1 MTLMTSTNL
10 GQPSTLLSTRGEL
23 LAIFLAVALFVCH
36 GVLWGLHLCPDS
48 QLTAAHQSHGHNL
61 LAGNGI
67 MDHEEPVCH
76 LVGGAD
82 YFTVLLATFLGLAL
96 RLLLKGIWPYKG
108 TAPFT
113 SGRHLHTFVMHPP
126 RGPTAP
132 VLQVLRL

>member
-1 MTLMTSTNL
+1 
-10 GQPSTLLSTRGEL
+10 

-48 QLTAAHQSHGHNL
+48 QLTAAHQSHGHHL
-61 LAGNGI
+61 LAGNGV

-132 VLQVLRL
+132 VLQVFRL